1 MKLGIVRQ
9 RFSLILAGL
18 LFLGVASGLLAYQR
32 RAPGGDQGDEEDMPL
47 GVKQKVEWTF
57 ARFHYDMAY
66 GNFRGFQRWAADY
79 PKSDRQLV

>member
-9 RFSLILAGL
+9 RFSLLLAGL
-18 LFLGVASGLLAYQR
+18 LFLGIASGLFAYQR
-32 RAPGGDQGDEEDMPL
+32 RAPGGDQDDDEGDMPL

-66 GNFRGFQRWAADY
+66 GNFR
-79 PKSDRQLV
+79 